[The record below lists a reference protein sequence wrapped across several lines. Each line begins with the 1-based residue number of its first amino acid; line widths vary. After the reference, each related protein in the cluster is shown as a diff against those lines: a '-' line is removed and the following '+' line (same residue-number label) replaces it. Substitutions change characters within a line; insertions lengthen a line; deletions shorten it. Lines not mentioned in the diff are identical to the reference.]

1 MIEKLLVYGFGLVVV
16 VFLINK
22 AMKVSKGSGY
32 KEAKLETSEAENE
45 VIKENIKATAIKEH
59 ELATASDD
67 ERIRLRKKWSKS
79 KP

>member
-1 MIEKLLVYGFGLVVV
+1 MEIYALGLLIILGLIW
-16 VFLINK
+16 L
-22 AMKVSKGSGY
+22 ALRVSKSSGY

-45 VIKENIKATAIKEH
+45 TIKENIKATAIKEH